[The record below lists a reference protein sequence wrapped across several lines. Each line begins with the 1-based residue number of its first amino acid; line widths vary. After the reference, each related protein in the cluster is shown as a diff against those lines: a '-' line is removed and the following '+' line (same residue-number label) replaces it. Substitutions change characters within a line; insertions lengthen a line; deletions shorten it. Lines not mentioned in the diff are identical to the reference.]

1 MKSLELKPTKENLL
15 NMFLQDSIGRNEE
28 IFYFIDLLNSINTNY
43 AISLD
48 GEWGSGKTFFI
59 KQVKMVLDSYNN
71 INELTQEDITK
82 IHNEIDK
89 MKRVNGEINIEP
101 CFSFYYDAWEND
113 NDEDPIISL
122 IYNIY
127 INSSNYFEF
136 DDFKDKL
143 FKAGKIFGSIFEI
156 FSGRNINV
164 LIENLE
170 NIDKF
175 DTIFQEQKNQKSIKE
190 KIGEF
195 LNTLIEDDK
204 RVIIFIDELDR
215 CKPSFAVKL
224 LERIKHYFD
233 NDKIIFVFSVN
244 FLELQHTIKNYYG
257 DNLNASKY
265 IDRFFDLHLSLVD
278 INKEKYF
285 KLIGFSER
293 GYVIDNI
300 CKAIIN
306 YCGFELREINKFYYL
321 TKAASLKINRI
332 IKDGFSD
339 ENTLKFC
346 INYVVPIIIG
356 LRMYDINIYNS
367 VINGRNSQTFVEIFT
382 KQDFLNVLN
391 KNIFLNENETYN
403 NGTNELEHVNIKDK
417 INQLYKILFVKEY
430 SNMNL
435 KNLGKLEFN
444 EFIIKEMNKAASF
457 MSMYADYKRN
467 N

>member
-48 GEWGSGKTFFI
+48 AQWGSGKTFFI

-190 KIGEF
+190 K
-195 LNTLIEDDK
+195 L
-204 RVIIFIDELDR
+204 
-215 CKPSFAVKL
+215 
-224 LERIKHYFD
+224 
-233 NDKIIFVFSVN
+233 VN
-244 FLELQHTIKNYYG
+244 F
-257 DNLNASKY
+257 
-265 IDRFFDLHLSLVD
+265 
-278 INKEKYF
+278 
-285 KLIGFSER
+285 
-293 GYVIDNI
+293 
-300 CKAIIN
+300 
-306 YCGFELREINKFYYL
+306 
-321 TKAASLKINRI
+321 
-332 IKDGFSD
+332 
-339 ENTLKFC
+339 
-346 INYVVPIIIG
+346 
-356 LRMYDINIYNS
+356 
-367 VINGRNSQTFVEIFT
+367 
-382 KQDFLNVLN
+382 
-391 KNIFLNENETYN
+391 
-403 NGTNELEHVNIKDK
+403 
-417 INQLYKILFVKEY
+417 
-430 SNMNL
+430 
-435 KNLGKLEFN
+435 
-444 EFIIKEMNKAASF
+444 
-457 MSMYADYKRN
+457 
-467 N
+467 

>member
-28 IFYFIDLLNSINTNY
+28 IFHFVDLLNSINTNY
-43 AISLD
+43 AIALD
-48 GEWGSGKTFFI
+48 AQWGSGKTFFI
-59 KQVKMVLDSYNN
+59 KQVKMILDSYNN

-89 MKRVNGEINIEP
+89 MKRANGEISIEP

-156 FSGRNINV
+156 FTGRNINA
-164 LIENLE
+164 LIDNLE
-170 NIDKF
+170 NIENF
-175 DTIFQEQKNQKSIKE
+175 DVIFHKQKSQKNVKE
-190 KIGEF
+190 RIDEF

-233 NDKIIFVFSVN
+233 NDKIMFVFSVN
-244 FLELQHTIKNYYG
+244 FLELQHTIKSYYG

-293 GYVIDNI
+293 GYIIDNI
-300 CKAIIN
+300 SKVIIN

-321 TKAASLKINRI
+321 AKAASLKINRI
-332 IKDGFSD
+332 ISDGFSE

-356 LRMYDINIYNS
+356 LRMYDVNLYNDT
-367 VINGRNSQTFVEIFT
+367 IGGKNSQIFIEIFT
-382 KQDFLNVLN
+382 NEDFLKSLN
-391 KNIFLNENETYN
+391 KNVFLAENETYDN
-403 NGTNELEHVNIKDK
+403 NSHGMKLVTIKDK
-417 INQLYKILFVKEY
+417 INKLYEILFVENFDKTY
-430 SNMNL
+430 S
-435 KNLGKLEFN
+435 KKLGKLEFN
-444 EFIIKEMNKAASF
+444 EFIIREVNRAASF
-457 MSMYADYKRN
+457 MSMYADYTK
-467 N
+467 